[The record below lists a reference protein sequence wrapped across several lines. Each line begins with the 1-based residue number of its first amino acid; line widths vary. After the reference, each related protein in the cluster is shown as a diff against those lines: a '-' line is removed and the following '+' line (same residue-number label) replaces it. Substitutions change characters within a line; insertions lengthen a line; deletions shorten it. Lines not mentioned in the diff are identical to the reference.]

1 MRLNAEVKQQII
13 KYAAQYFGTDFKLY
27 LFGSR
32 VYDNKKGGDIDLYLE
47 SNNEVDIKQ
56 QIKFLNTIYKN
67 VTQRKIDLII
77 KTPLKKDKPVFHTA
91 RQEGIL
97 LC

>member
-1 MRLNAEVKQQII
+1 MRLKIEIKNQII
-13 KYAAQYFGTDFKLY
+13 KYASQSFGMDIKLY

-47 SNNEVDIKQ
+47 SSKEIDINQ
-56 QIKFLNTIYKN
+56 QIKFLNNIYKY

-77 KTPLKKDKPVFHTA
+77 KTPLKKDKPIFHTA

>member
-1 MRLNAEVKQQII
+1 MRLNEEIKLQII

-47 SNNEVDIKQ
+47 SKNEIDIKQ
-56 QIKFLNTIYKN
+56 QIKFLKTIYKN
-67 VTQRKIDLII
+67 VTQRKVDLII
-77 KTPLKKDKPVFHTA
+77 NTPSKEDKPVFHTA
-91 RQEGIL
+91 RQEGIV

>member
-1 MRLNAEVKQQII
+1 M
-13 KYAAQYFGTDFKLY
+13 
-27 LFGSR
+27 
-32 VYDNKKGGDIDLYLE
+32 YDNKKGGDIDLYLE

-91 RQEGIL
+91 RQEGIV